1 MSNLEI
7 CRVKTCDNRSN
18 KRNRSSCVK
27 KKAMKKICN
36 FRPANK
42 NLWLMLE
49 RLFTVV

>member
-27 KKAMKKICN
+27 KKKQWRKSVTLGLQTKT
-36 FRPANK
+36 FD
-42 NLWLMLE
+42 
-49 RLFTVV
+49 